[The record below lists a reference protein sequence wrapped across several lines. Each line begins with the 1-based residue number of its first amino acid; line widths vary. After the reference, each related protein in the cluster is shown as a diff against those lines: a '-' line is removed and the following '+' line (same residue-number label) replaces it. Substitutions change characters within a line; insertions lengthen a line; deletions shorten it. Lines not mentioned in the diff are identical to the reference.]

1 LGNGT
6 RHGRAERQISCPERK
21 GHTTS
26 DEQQQQQQVA
36 AGAAARPR
44 PYFIFFLKKFMTS
57 ITAFISFV
65 KLPMNRRI

>member
-26 DEQQQQQQVA
+26 DEQQQVGA
-36 AGAAARPR
+36 AAAARPR
-44 PYFIFFLKKFMTS
+44 PYFIF
-57 ITAFISFV
+57 
-65 KLPMNRRI
+65 